1 MFNEQTV
8 TENGIIDRLKQ
19 LSGVKWTYCHGE
31 ALPKQVGDIFVDDWL
46 KDALCLLNPAIAAN
60 PDYADEVIY
69 KLRGLILEAKHTGL
83 VKANENFNE
92 WLSAEKTLPFG
103 QDGEHTTIN
112 LIDFNNIENN
122 HFVVSQQVHYIA
134 ATEVYFDIVLY
145 VNGIPLVV
153 GEVKS
158 ATRPSVSWQ
167 DGAADFIGGKK
178 HYWKNVEPFFVPNLL
193 CFASEGKTFA
203 YGAINARTKD
213 WGPWHKTTQRDEI
226 PQTLASVLDSTEGLL
241 NPQTLLQ
248 LLHSFALFSTV
259 KTGKNSPPKRSKI
272 LPRYPQFETAKQIV
286 ERVQAGYPRKG
297 LIWHFQGS
305 GKSLLMLYAARML
318 RADNSLKNPTV
329 LVVVDRRDLDTQINE
344 TFGGADIKN
353 LIKVKSCKK
362 LGELIEQD
370 SRGILITTVFKF
382 KEVEIDENNKEG
394 LNSRDNIIVL
404 VDEAHRTQ
412 EGSLGDKMRW
422 ALPNAHFYGL
432 TGTPISGLERNTFK
446 LFGADE
452 DEGRYMNRYN
462 YKQSIRD
469 GATNPVKFEPRLA
482 ELRVDREA
490 INEEFERL
498 AKENDLDE
506 EERAALSKRAGK
518 LSIMLKAP
526 KRMAV
531 ISADIADHFTSHVK
545 PKKMKAM
552 VVVYDREACVQMYY
566 LLGQQ
571 LGFDAVEVIMNV
583 DQAPIKI
590 TEGDKKGKQNK
601 DWIKWKEELALPVQE
616 ADFERWQ
623 VLDGDEQQ
631 QKDLIESYKDPQYP
645 LQLIIVTAKL
655 LTGFDAPI
663 CYCMY
668 LDKPIRDHTLL
679 QAMCRT
685 NRLYETDDTLKN
697 MGLIIDYLGVFENLR
712 TALAYDADE
721 IDGVVEGIEAFK
733 GLLPLQ
739 MQACLVFFPGV
750 DRTVAGFEGIMAAQE
765 CLPTNEKRDQ
775 FAATFGVLNKLWTA
789 ISPDR
794 FLSPYR
800 ADFKWLA
807 QIYES
812 VRPVGQTGALV
823 WAALGPETIKMIH
836 ENTDIKGIRDDI
848 NELVMDEHSVFT
860 LTEKEQEKRARRLEI
875 NLMGRLRGHD
885 DPKFVALGERLEKL
899 RLDYEAGVIKAI
911 DWLKGLLDAAKDA
924 VHLERKLDEK
934 VVTENDNIQALTKLF
949 LETRPDS
956 TPKVI
961 QDIVEQIDKI
971 VKVTRFDG
979 WQNSNSGPREIQKAL
994 LLTLA
999 QFGLGKD
1006 KELFDKA
1013 YGYIKEHY

>member
-19 LSGVKWTYCHGE
+19 ISGVKWNYCHGE
-31 ALPKQVGDIFVDDWL
+31 SLPKQASSLFVDEWL
-46 KDALCLLNPAIAAN
+46 KDALCSLNPDIAAQ
-60 PDYADEVIY
+60 PDYADEVIL
-69 KLRGLILEAKHTGL
+69 KLRGVILEARHSGL
-83 VKANENFNE
+83 VRANENFTE
-92 WLSAEKTLPFG
+92 WLLAEKTLPFG
-103 QDGEHTTIN
+103 QDGEHVTIN

-122 HFVVSQQVHYIA
+122 HFFVAQQVHYIA
-134 ATEVYFDIVLY
+134 ASEVYFDIVLY
-145 VNGIPLVV
+145 VNGIPLAV

-167 DGAADFIGGKK
+167 DGAADFIGGQK

-203 YGAINARTKD
+203 YGAINAGVKD
-213 WGPWHKTTQRDEI
+213 WGPWHKTSQRESI
-226 PQTLASVLDSTEGLL
+226 PTNLASVLDSAEGLL
-241 NPQTLLQ
+241 NPETLLQ

-259 KTGKNSPPKRSKI
+259 KTGKNTPPRRIKL

-286 ERVQAGYPRKG
+286 ERVKAGYPRKG

-344 TFGGADIKN
+344 TFGGADVKN
-353 LIKVKSCKK
+353 LVKVRSCRK

-382 KEVEIDENNKEG
+382 KDVEMDESNKDG
-394 LNSRDNIIVL
+394 LNARDNIIVL

-432 TGTPISGLERNTFK
+432 TGTPISSLERNTFK
-446 LFGADE
+446 LFGAEE
-452 DEGRYMNRYN
+452 DEGRYMNRYS

-490 INEEFERL
+490 IDAEFKRLVEE
-498 AKENDLDE
+498 NNLDDDE
-506 EERAALSKRAGK
+506 KAALSKRAGK
-518 LSIMLKAP
+518 LAILLKAP
-526 KRMAV
+526 KRMQAV
-531 ISADIADHFTSHVK
+531 SEDIAEHFNSHVK
-545 PKKMKAM
+545 PKKMKGM
-552 VVVYDREACVQMYY
+552 VVVYDRDACVQMYY
-566 LLGQQ
+566 LLGAQ
-571 LGFDAVEVIMNV
+571 LGFDAIEVVMNV
-583 DQAPIKI
+583 DQSPIKAI
-590 TEGDKKGKQNK
+590 EGDKKGKKNK
-601 DWIKWKEELALPVQE
+601 DWVKWKEALNLPIE
-616 ADFERWQ
+616 EIDFQRWQ
-623 VLDGDEQQ
+623 SIDGDDQK
-631 QKDLIESYKDPQYP
+631 QKDLIEGYKDGAHP
-645 LQLIIVTAKL
+645 LQLLIVTAKL
-655 LTGFDAPI
+655 LTGFDPPI

-668 LDKPIRDHTLL
+668 LDKPLRDHTLL

-685 NRLYETDDTLKN
+685 NRLFEIDGIRKEL
-697 MGLIIDYLGVFENLR
+697 GLIIDYLGVFENLR
-712 TALAYDADE
+712 SALAYDPEE
-721 IDGVVEGIEAFK
+721 IEGVIEGIEAFK
-733 GLLPLQ
+733 ELLPDQLHK
-739 MQACLVFFPGV
+739 CLAFFPGV
-750 DRTVAGFEGIMAAQE
+750 DRTLEGFEGIMSAQE
-765 CLPTNEKRDQ
+765 CLPTNEKRDE
-775 FAATFGVLNKLWTA
+775 FAAAFGVLNKLWTA
-789 ISPDR
+789 ISPDP
-794 FLSPYR
+794 FLAPFR
-800 ADFKWLA
+800 KDFNWLA

-812 VRPVGQTGALV
+812 VRPVGQTGSLV

-836 ENTDIKGIRDDI
+836 ENTDIKRIRDDI
-848 NELVMDEHSVFT
+848 DELVMDEHAVFT

-875 NLMGRLRGHD
+875 NLMGILRGHG

-899 RLDYEAGVIKAI
+899 RQDYEAGVIKAI
-911 DWLKGLLDAAKDA
+911 DWLKGLLDAAKDT
-924 VHLERKLDEK
+924 VRLERELDEK
-934 VVTENDNIQALTKLF
+934 VVTVEDNIQALTKLF
-949 LETRPDS
+949 LETRPDR
-956 TPKVI
+956 TPQVI

-971 VKVTRFDG
+971 VKATRFLG

-1006 KELFDKA
+1006 KELFNKA
-1013 YGYIKEHY
+1013 YGYIEEHY

>member
-19 LSGVKWTYCHGE
+19 LGGVKWNYCHGE
-31 ALPKQVGDIFVDDWL
+31 SLPKQASSLLVDEWL
-46 KDALCLLNPAIAAN
+46 KEALCSLNTDIAAQ
-60 PDYADEVIY
+60 PDYADEVIL
-69 KLRGLILEAKHTGL
+69 KLRGVILEAKHSGL
-83 VKANENFNE
+83 VRANENFTE
-92 WLSAEKTLPFG
+92 WLLAEKTLPFG
-103 QDGEHTTIN
+103 QDGEHVTIN

-122 HFVVSQQVHYIA
+122 HFVVAQQVHYIA
-134 ATEVYFDIVLY
+134 ASEVYFDIVLY

-167 DGAADFIGGKK
+167 DGAADFIGGQK

-203 YGAINARTKD
+203 YGAINAGVKD
-213 WGPWHKTTQRDEI
+213 WGPWHKTSQREAI
-226 PQTLASVLDSTEGLL
+226 PTNLVSVLDSAEGLL

-259 KTGKNSPPKRSKI
+259 KTGKNTPPKRIKL

-286 ERVQAGYPRKG
+286 ERVKAGFPRKG

-344 TFGGADIKN
+344 TFGGADVKN
-353 LIKVKSCKK
+353 LIKVRSCRK

-382 KEVEIDENNKEG
+382 KDVEIDENNKEG
-394 LNSRDNIIVL
+394 LNARDNIIVL

-432 TGTPISGLERNTFK
+432 TGTPISSLERNTFK
-446 LFGADE
+446 LFGAEE
-452 DEGRYMNRYN
+452 DDGRYMNRYS

-490 INEEFERL
+490 IDAEFKRLVEE
-498 AKENDLDE
+498 NNLDDDE
-506 EERAALSKRAGK
+506 KAALSKRAGK
-518 LSIMLKAP
+518 LAILLKAP
-526 KRMAV
+526 KRMQAV
-531 ISADIADHFTSHVK
+531 SEDIAEHFNSHVK
-545 PKKMKAM
+545 PKKMKGM
-552 VVVYDREACVQMYY
+552 VVVYDRDACVQMYY
-566 LLGQQ
+566 LLGAQ
-571 LGFDAVEVIMNV
+571 LGFDAIEVVMNV
-583 DQAPIKI
+583 DQSPIKAI
-590 TEGDKKGKQNK
+590 EGDKKGKKNK
-601 DWIKWKEELALPVQE
+601 DWVKWKEALNLPIE
-616 ADFERWQ
+616 EIDFQRWQ
-623 VLDGDEQQ
+623 SIDGDDQK
-631 QKDLIESYKDPQYP
+631 QKDLIEGYKDGAHP
-645 LQLIIVTAKL
+645 LQLLIVTAKL
-655 LTGFDAPI
+655 LTGFDPPI

-668 LDKPIRDHTLL
+668 LDKPLRDHTLL

-685 NRLYETDDTLKN
+685 NRLFEIDGIRKEL
-697 MGLIIDYLGVFENLR
+697 GLVIDYLGVFENLR
-712 TALAYDADE
+712 SALAYDPEE
-721 IDGVVEGIEAFK
+721 IEGVIEGIEAFK
-733 GLLPLQ
+733 ELLPDQLQ
-739 MQACLVFFPGV
+739 KCLAFFPGV
-750 DRTVAGFEGIMAAQE
+750 DRTLGGFDGIMAAQE
-765 CLPTNEKRDQ
+765 CLPTNDKRDE
-775 FAATFGVLNKLWTA
+775 FAAAFGVLNKLWTA
-789 ISPDR
+789 ISPDP
-794 FLSPYR
+794 FLVPFR
-800 ADFKWLA
+800 KDFNWLA

-812 VRPVGQTGALV
+812 VRPVGQTGSLV

-836 ENTDIKGIRDDI
+836 ENTDIKRIRDDI
-848 NELVMDEHSVFT
+848 DELVMDEHAVFT

-875 NLMGRLRGHD
+875 NLMGILRGHG

-899 RLDYEAGVIKAI
+899 RQDYEAGVIKAI
-911 DWLKGLLDAAKDA
+911 DWLKGLLDAAKDT
-924 VHLERKLDEK
+924 VRLERELDEK
-934 VVTENDNIQALTKLF
+934 VVAVEDNIQALTKLF
-949 LETRPDS
+949 LETRPDR
-956 TPKVI
+956 TPQVI

-971 VKVTRFDG
+971 VKATRFKG

-994 LLTLA
+994 MLTLA

-1006 KELFDKA
+1006 KELFNKA
-1013 YGYIKEHY
+1013 YGYIEEHY